1 MSTTPSFHGG
11 RRKLRGGRTCLWLL
25 FTVFFY
31 VLLLLFLFFLCFL
44 LFSFFSYYTVS
55 HLLQGENNVDGSV
68 IGPLGIRAEELTN
81 ATWDYIFLKG
91 LYPATGC
98 LIPEEKL
105 QQCRNEFEFWYPM
118 DLRVSGKDLV
128 RNHLTM
134 CLYNHAA
141 IWEGQP
147 EKWPR
152 SFFTNGHVMVD
163 NQKVRNF

>member
-1 MSTTPSFHGG
+1 MHFEEGELS
-11 RRKLRGGRTCLWLL
+11 RTLVHC
-25 FTVFFY
+25 FCF
-31 VLLLLFLFFLCFL
+31 FFLIFFFSSSCF
-44 LFSFFSYYTVS
+44 SSYYTVS
-55 HLLQGENNVDGSV
+55 HLLQGENNVDGSAV
-68 IGPLGIRAEELTN
+68 GPLGIRAEDLTN
-81 ATWDYIFLKG
+81 TAWDYIFLKG
-91 LYPATGC
+91 TYPAAGC

-152 SFFTNGHVMVD
+152 SFFTNGHVMV
-163 NQKVRNF
+163 VRKNF